1 MHTSSCTQS
10 LVHFNPSLTRFYD
23 SHWPWSLFSV
33 AVMWC
38 NSMTSN
44 ISGKLWE
51 RGDTMYHLMRLLHFH
66 KNDIIVKQCQN
77 TEVINKEVD
86 LGSMQCNES
95 LRKYILCH
103 SEPWSA
109 PIWLIHS
116 VKYLAGYVRWCLLL
130 FIY

>member
-10 LVHFNPSLTRFYD
+10 LVHFNSSLTRFYD

-44 ISGKLWE
+44 ISEKLRE
-51 RGDTMYHLMRLLHFH
+51 RGDTMYYMVRLLHFY
-66 KNDIIVKQCQN
+66 KNDIIVKQCQY
-77 TEVINKEVD
+77 TEVINTRLIYVLCNVASRK
-86 LGSMQCNES
+86 GS
-95 LRKYILCH
+95 ILCH
-103 SEPWSA
+103 SGPWSA

-116 VKYLAGYVRWCLLL
+116 EKYLAEYVRWCLLL